1 LWSAVLFGAVTYDPQ
16 KNAGPRYPL
25 RTGRHFFHMAD
36 ANNKYLFLAYALVW
50 VVFMLYAWNL
60 SRRQSRL
67 KRELEDLAK
76 KLHLKDDH
84 PVPKA

>member
-1 LWSAVLFGAVTYDPQ
+1 
-16 KNAGPRYPL
+16 
-25 RTGRHFFHMAD
+25 MAD